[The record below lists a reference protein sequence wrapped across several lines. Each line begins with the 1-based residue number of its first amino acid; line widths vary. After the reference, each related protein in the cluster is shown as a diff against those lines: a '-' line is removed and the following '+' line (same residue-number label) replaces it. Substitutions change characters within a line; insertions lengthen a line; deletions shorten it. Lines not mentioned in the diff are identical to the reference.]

1 MQGARN
7 ADTEIV
13 CGIQRGCGYRATQQ
27 FARVDT
33 YSVFSLLI
41 LGFLVVL
48 TVQLPLNFSAAII
61 GIFALFHGYAHD
73 AEMPHSISGFAYAIG
88 FMLATAILHIAG
100 IVVATVFTK
109 TDRPQW
115 LRLTGAVI
123 ALFGGTLYF
132 VS

>member
-1 MQGARN
+1 MGRTAN
-7 ADTEIV
+7 L
-13 CGIQRGCGYRATQQ
+13 CLYNLLGIAAIPFSFIEGGI
-27 FARVDT
+27 FL
-33 YSVFSLLI
+33 SLLI

-48 TVQLPLNFSAAII
+48 TVQLRLNFSAAIV
-61 GIFALFHGYAHD
+61 GIFVLFHGYAHD

-88 FMLATAILHIAG
+88 FMLATAILHIAR

-115 LRLTGAVI
+115 LRLIGSVI
-123 ALFGGTLYF
+123 ALFCGTLYF